1 MSRPVK
7 IAHVTT
13 VDLTARFL
21 LLGQLLRLRDE
32 GFEVVSVSAPGPWT
46 ADLEAEGIRH
56 VPWPHA
62 TRSWN
67 IGSDVRAFGELRDI
81 FRRERFD
88 LIHTHNPKPGI
99 LGRVAA
105 RMAGVPTVINTV
117 HGLYATPE
125 DPATKRLAVLG
136 LERFAARFSDLELY
150 QSEEDLAWARRIGLV
165 RGSKGVLLGNG
176 TDLARFDPAAVPRER
191 LTELRR
197 DLGIP
202 EGAPVVGAV
211 GRLVAE
217 KGYRELFAAA
227 RRIRAR
233 MPEVRFLV
241 AGSPDADK
249 ADSITEREVERARED
264 VVFAGWREDVRDLYG
279 VMDVFVLPSW
289 REGVPRSA
297 IEASAM
303 GLPMVLTDIRGC
315 REVVRHGVEG
325 FLVPPRSPRSLAS
338 SISALVEDTGLRARM
353 GQAAR
358 RRAAERFDERR
369 VEDAVVDAYRRLLG
383 RKGIFAPPVPVS
395 SDGVRVRPAKRADTA
410 AMARLHREGLPEA
423 FLPLL
428 GDRFLRRMYRALVAD
443 PSAVS
448 LVAQDGRGVV
458 GFAAGASSVKDFYR
472 RFRRRHGIP
481 AAVAAAPR
489 LVHRGIRRRLQ
500 ETIRYPDETADLPE
514 AELLAIA
521 VEGGHTS
528 RGVGGE
534 LARGVLEGLS
544 RRGVEEVRVTVATSN
559 EMANRFYQRLGFRL
573 ARTIR
578 VHEGV
583 PSNIWVIRCRS
594 SSHSSAPRS

>member
-1 MSRPVK
+1 V
-7 IAHVTT
+7 AHITT
-13 VDLTARFL
+13 VDLTLRFL
-21 LLGQLLRLRDE
+21 LLPQLRRLRAE
-32 GFEVVSVSAPGPWT
+32 GYEVTGISAPGPWT
-46 ADLEAEGIRH
+46 DDLKAEGIRH
-56 VPWPHA
+56 VPWLHA
-62 TRSWN
+62 SRAWN
-67 IGSDVRAFGELRDI
+67 PIGDARAFAELVAI
-81 FRRERFD
+81 LRRERFD
-88 LIHTHNPKPGI
+88 LVHTHNPKPGV
-99 LGRVAA
+99 LGRIASRLV
-105 RMAGVPTVINTV
+105 GTPVVVNTV

-125 DPATKRLAVLG
+125 DRVLKRLPILAA
-136 LERFAARFSDLELY
+136 ERLAARFSDLELY
-150 QSEEDLAWARRIGLV
+150 QSEEDLRWARRIGLV
-165 RGSKGVLLGNG
+165 RPARSALVGNG
-176 TDLARFDPAAVPRER
+176 TDLRRFDPEAVAARR
-191 LTELRR
+191 AGLRR
-197 DLGIP
+197 ALGLP
-202 EGAPVVGAV
+202 EGAVVVGTV

-217 KGYRELFAAA
+217 KGYRELFKAA
-227 RRIRAR
+227 RLVRSTH
-233 MPEVRFLV
+233 PDVRFLV
-241 AGSPDADK
+241 VGAPDADK
-249 ADSITEREVERARED
+249 ADAIGEAEIDGARSD
-264 VVFAGWREDVRDLYG
+264 VVLTGWRPDVRDLLG
-279 VMDVFVLPSW
+279 AMDVFVLPSW

-303 GLPMVLTDIRGC
+303 ALPLVLTDIRGC

-325 FLVPPRSPRSLAS
+325 LLVPPRSPHSLAS
-338 SISALVEDTGLRARM
+338 AISALVEDPGLRARM

-369 VEDAVVDAYRRLLG
+369 VEDAVVNAYRRLLERRG
-383 RKGIFAPPVPVS
+383 LFAPPFPVS
-395 SDGVRVRPAKRADTA
+395 SDGVRVRPATRADAA

-448 LVAQDGRGVV
+448 LVARDGRGVV

-500 ETIRYPDETADLPE
+500 ETVRYPDETADLPE

-521 VEGGHTS
+521 VDEGHTS
-528 RGVGGE
+528 RGVGSE
-534 LARGVLEGLS
+534 LAREVLEGLS
-544 RRGVEEVRVTVATSN
+544 RRGVEEVRVAVAASN
-559 EMANRFYQRLGFRL
+559 EVANRFYQRLGFRL